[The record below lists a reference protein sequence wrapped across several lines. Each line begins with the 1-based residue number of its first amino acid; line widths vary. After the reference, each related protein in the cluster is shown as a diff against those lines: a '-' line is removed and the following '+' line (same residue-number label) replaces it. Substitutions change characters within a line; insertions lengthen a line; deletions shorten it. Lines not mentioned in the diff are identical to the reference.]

1 MTVVRDALPWEFSIR
16 QIHAVARNLCHVGL
30 PLGYDSDVTREN
42 EITYTIKAL
51 STSMRPMTG
60 VKPHLQLKE
69 PSVDE
74 RYWPGKKKESFSE
87 KRILLNLSCSS
98 SFHLFPPQRRS
109 LRPPEGKAWSGKS

>member
-1 MTVVRDALPWEFSIR
+1 MIWAHETEGHRELKQGDSEESDLESEDDGGERRTSFENLSIQ
-16 QIHAVARNLCHVGL
+16 QIYATARNLCHADF

-42 EITYTIKAL
+42 EINYTIKAL

-74 RYWPGKKKESFSE
+74 RYSAVM
-87 KRILLNLSCSS
+87 
-98 SFHLFPPQRRS
+98 Q
-109 LRPPEGKAWSGKS
+109 

>member
-1 MTVVRDALPWEFSIR
+1 MTAVREALPLFSIR

-74 RYWPGKKKESFSE
+74 RYWPEKKKESFSKLSFCFE
-87 KRILLNLSCSS
+87 VTQPFILFFFPSVNTPT
-98 SFHLFPPQRRS
+98 SFFTS
-109 LRPPEGKAWSGKS
+109 T